1 VKSFFWH
8 EPKTPKRLSSSTS
21 VNLFT
26 LELLYNIIKLL
37 RNLIILPITPIN
49 AVMVLIAINSIAT
62 SEGWFSSIPHI
73 KLLPNYVMRWRC

>member
-26 LELLYNIIKLL
+26 LELLYNIINLL

-62 SEGWFSSIPHI
+62 SEG
-73 KLLPNYVMRWRC
+73 